1 MPYPSEH
8 SCRMRSPGQFQEGS
22 FRRIKN
28 GKLVILIGKLKGET
42 AMSTQA
48 FRYPKEDWP
57 TEAAR
62 KHCEDH
68 GGRFEP
74 AIED

>member
-1 MPYPSEH
+1 
-8 SCRMRSPGQFQEGS
+8 MRSPGQFQEGS

-42 AMSTQA
+42 STSTQA
-48 FRYPKEDWP
+48 FRYPKEGW
-57 TEAAR
+57 TESAAR

-74 AIED
+74 ATKEAGRGE